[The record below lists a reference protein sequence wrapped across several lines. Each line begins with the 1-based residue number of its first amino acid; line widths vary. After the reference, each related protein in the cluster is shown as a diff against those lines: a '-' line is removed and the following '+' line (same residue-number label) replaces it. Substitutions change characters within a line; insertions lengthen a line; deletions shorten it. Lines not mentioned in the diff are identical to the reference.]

1 MGLLGD
7 VSIPPAGKPV
17 GWQAGPARSLPRC
30 GLGGGLSI
38 CLSVSGGKLSSRQ
51 PPCLIGS
58 SVPSQ
63 LDEEEER
70 RKRRREKNKVAA
82 ARCRNKKKERTEFL
96 QRVSRAGAGAGRPV
110 RSSERAHALVGQ
122 ETSPKPA
129 ESMWTCW
136 RLSTWP
142 PPLSSSLPPIQCP
155 FPDPRQPRA
164 AGLRSRPPR
173 SPESQRRWEQPSPLY
188 EVRPWC

>member
-38 CLSVSGGKLSSRQ
+38 CLSVSGGKLSSRR

-96 QRVSRAGAGAGRPV
+96 QRVSRAGAGRGEAPGSLFRAGSCTRGPGDVTKACGIDVHLLASVHAATTPLFFSASYPV
-110 RSSERAHALVGQ
+110 
-122 ETSPKPA
+122 
-129 ESMWTCW
+129 
-136 RLSTWP
+136 
-142 PPLSSSLPPIQCP
+142 P
-155 FPDPRQPRA
+155 FP
-164 AGLRSRPPR
+164 
-173 SPESQRRWEQPSPLY
+173 
-188 EVRPWC
+188 